1 MTTEKPLLGD
11 LLQKASLITKDQLDE
26 ALRAQKREGRR
37 LGSVLMNL
45 GYLKEED
52 LVGFLSRQYNVPG
65 IKLSNFRF
73 EPSVLAL
80 VPYRLARKHYTIPI
94 HKGGGVLRVALAD
107 PSNHQALSEICA
119 LTGLRVS
126 VYVAAQSAII
136 SAIEKHYPAELKA
149 APPPQAEKPQSSPLE
164 RAEQTNSAPK
174 FRSLTGL
181 SEAGV
186 QEGPGNEAPVPTLVD
201 SILSNALKS
210 RASDIH
216 VEPAENTLRVRYRI
230 DGVLHHVMQMPVE
243 KGRELIDRIKAQ
255 SEMGNV
261 KGPMPRDG
269 RMKLAFGE
277 GKEVDC
283 RVSVFPTL
291 FGEKVVVKILDKS
304 LLQMDLSQLGFE
316 GQALNDFLEAI
327 EKSFGLVLVTGPAGS
342 GKTTTLYSALSH
354 LNKPG
359 VNIMTIEDPVV
370 YHLPGINQGQVRA
383 DQGINFVVSLQ
394 AVLRQDP
401 DIIMVSELGDPETA
415 QIAVQAATTGHRVIS
430 TLYTNDAPAAV
441 GRLMDMGVKP
451 FLLSSALS
459 MIVSQRLVRKICTQ
473 CRETR
478 DVDADDLL
486 KAGVPGEEIEDMR
499 CYAGRGCA
507 GCDGTGFV
515 GRTALHEVMPV
526 KEAIRDLILREASAT
541 EIKREA
547 TRLGMLTLRRHGFNR
562 VKEGITTIEEVL
574 KVTPR
579 D

>member
-1 MTTEKPLLGD
+1 MTTRKPLLGD
-11 LLQKASLITKDQLDE
+11 LLQKANLITNDQLNE
-26 ALRAQKREGRR
+26 ALRTQKREGRR

-80 VPYRLARKHYTIPI
+80 VPYYLARKHYTIAI
-94 HKGGGVLRVALAD
+94 HKGAGVLRVALAD
-107 PSNHQALSEICA
+107 PSNHQVLSEICA

-136 SAIEKHYPAELKA
+136 SAIEKHYPPDLKT
-149 APPPQAEKPQSSPLE
+149 APPPQAEKPQSSPVN
-164 RAEQTNSAPK
+164 ATEQANCDLK
-174 FRSLTGL
+174 LQSLTVP
-181 SEAGV
+181 SEV
-186 QEGPGNEAPVPTLVD
+186 HEGSGNEAPVPTLVD

-261 KGPMPRDG
+261 KGPLPRDG

-291 FGEKVVVKILDKS
+291 FGEKVVVRILDKS

-383 DQGINFVVSLQ
+383 DQGITFVVSLQ

-441 GRLMDMGVKP
+441 GRLIDMGVKP

-562 VKEGITTIEEVL
+562 VKKGITTIEEVL